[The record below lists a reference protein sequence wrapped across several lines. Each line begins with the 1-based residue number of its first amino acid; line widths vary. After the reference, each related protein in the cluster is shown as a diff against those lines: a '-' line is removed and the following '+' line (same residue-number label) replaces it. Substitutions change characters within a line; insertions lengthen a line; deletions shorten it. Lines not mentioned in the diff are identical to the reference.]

1 MNNKQLEELDVLTIL
16 SVVIQIMD
24 HTNGKRQDMMMASI
38 QQQLDA
44 INKKL
49 DYLLNKEE

>member
-1 MNNKQLEELDVLTIL
+1 MDNKQLGELDVLTIL

-24 HTNGKRQDMMMASI
+24 HTNGKRQDMMMISI